1 MTTRLSPRR
10 RLVALAASTALALG
24 GLLATPSGAAQA
36 EERPARLEVQ
46 RLAPMPPG
54 IVGGTPAPATKYP
67 FFAQLQIL
75 TQDGVGQCGGALVTP
90 VVVLTAAH
98 CVDGA
103 QAAAATFGQSQSGSG
118 GQTVMA
124 AGAIGAPDYNKNLLD
139 VDYGF
144 VVLEQP
150 VTAYPTIRIAGPTE
164 TALWRPGAR
173 VGAIMGFGR
182 VVEGG
187 QSSPTL
193 LDVALPIMSDSVCGA
208 AASYGTTFR
217 PTSMLC
223 VGYAEGG
230 RATCQGDSGGPFVV
244 PGDGGVWRIAGL
256 VSWAEGCARPNKP
269 SVFTRAAD
277 PGLGARIQQFL
288 NDVRTANPQYFP
300 GVYSD
305 TNILGAGA
313 VPFGCGAAQ
322 GASAGA
328 AAAVGAATK
337 AVKKAKAKVKAAG
350 KKLKKAKAI
359 KNKKQRDAAVKAAQQ
374 AQARAKK
381 KAKKAQKAQKAAEAA
396 AAAAAGAAAGACS

>member
-10 RLVALAASTALALG
+10 RLLALAASTALALG
-24 GLLATPSGAAQA
+24 GLLAAPSGAASA
-36 EERPARLEVQ
+36 DDPADRVEVQ
-46 RLAPMPPG
+46 RVGPMPPG
-54 IVGGTPAPATKYP
+54 IVGGAGASSSKYP
-67 FFAQLQIL
+67 FFAQLQVL
-75 TQDGVGQCGGALVTP
+75 TQGGVGQCGGALVTP

-103 QAAAATFGQSQSGSG
+103 QAVDAIFGQTQSGMG
-118 GQTVMA
+118 GQTVSAVGVAM
-124 AGAIGAPDYNKNLLD
+124 APDYNKQALD

-144 VVLEQP
+144 VVLQQP

-173 VGAIMGFGR
+173 TGAIMGFGR

-193 LDVALPIMSDSVCGA
+193 LDVALPVLSDGVCGA
-208 AASYGTTFR
+208 AASYGTGFR

-244 PGDGGVWRIAGL
+244 PGDGGVLRIAGL
-256 VSWAEGCARPNKP
+256 VSWAEGCARPGKP

-277 PGLGARIQQFL
+277 PGLSARIQQLL
-288 NDVRTANPQYFP
+288 NDIKAQAPQYFP

-328 AAAVGAATK
+328 AAAAAAAAK
-337 AVKKAKAKVKAAG
+337 DVKKAKAKVKAAG
-350 KKLKKAKAI
+350 QKLKKAKAI
-359 KNKKQRDAAVKAAQQ
+359 KNKKQRDAAVKAAKQ
-374 AQARAKK
+374 AQAKAKK
-381 KAKKAQKAQKAAEAA
+381 KAKKAQKAEKAAAAA